1 MPQSRMETRSKSIRE
16 IDSRRVM
23 KEKTMK
29 SKALPLVIGM
39 AFLLCA
45 GCGGGSYKRPAL
57 QEPVTPPQQY
67 RQETNGPNNPG
78 SLFAASQEETLFAD
92 SRARRVG
99 DIVVVKLV
107 ESTKAQNKA
116 ETSADK
122 TSGNNYQVN
131 AMFGQSRYGLLPLVQ
146 VGPTAKI
153 GLPALQTTSNSDLD
167 ATGKTKRENYV
178 TSSLA
183 ARVLR
188 VLPGGLL
195 QIEGAREIRVND
207 ETEYMVVRGMV
218 RSRDVDADNSVYST
232 QLADASIQYYGKGV
246 LADKQKPGWF
256 TRLMDNIW
264 PF

>member
-1 MPQSRMETRSKSIRE
+1 MFNKM
-16 IDSRRVM
+16 
-23 KEKTMK
+23 
-29 SKALPLVIGM
+29 LLLVLG
-39 AFLLCA
+39 ASFLFCV
-45 GCGGGSYKRPAL
+45 GCGSGSSRRPAL
-57 QEPVTPPQQY
+57 EQPVTPPQEY
-67 RQETNGPNNPG
+67 RQEVNGRNNPG
-78 SLFAASQEETLFAD
+78 SLFAASEEDTLFAD

-107 ESTKAQNKA
+107 ENTKAQNKA
-116 ETSADK
+116 ETTADK
-122 TSGNNYQVN
+122 DSGNNYQVN
-131 AMFGQSRYGLLPLVQ
+131 ALFGQAQYGFLPLAFA
-146 VGPTAKI
+146 GPMAKMGI
-153 GLPALQTTSNSDLD
+153 PALNSASTSELS

-207 ETEYMVVRGMV
+207 ETEYMVVRGMI
-218 RSRDVDADNSVYST
+218 RSRDVDSDNSIYST
-232 QLADASIQYYGKGV
+232 QIADASIQYYGKGV

-256 TRLMDNIW
+256 TRLMDNVW

>member
-1 MPQSRMETRSKSIRE
+1 MFNKM
-16 IDSRRVM
+16 
-23 KEKTMK
+23 
-29 SKALPLVIGM
+29 LLLVLG
-39 AFLLCA
+39 ASFLFCV
-45 GCGGGSYKRPAL
+45 GCGGGSARRPAL
-57 QEPVTPPQQY
+57 EQPVTPPQEY
-67 RQETNGPNNPG
+67 RQEVNGRNNPG
-78 SLFAASQEETLFAD
+78 SLFAASEEETLFAD

-107 ESTKAQNKA
+107 ENTKAQNKA
-116 ETSADK
+116 ETTADK
-122 TSGNNYQVN
+122 ESGNNYQVN
-131 AMFGQSRYGLLPLVQ
+131 AMFGNSKYGFLPLVN
-146 VGPTAKI
+146 VGPVASM
-153 GLPALQTTSNSDLD
+153 GVPALNTASTSDLS

-207 ETEYMVVRGMV
+207 ETEYMVVRGMI
-218 RSRDVDADNSVYST
+218 RSRDVDSDNSVYST
-232 QLADASIQYYGKGV
+232 QIADASIQYYGKGV

-256 TRLMDNIW
+256 TRLMDNVW